1 MEAEAEEVEENQKM
15 YGLMRAKET
24 KEVEKDLVSRERERE
39 RPILAWPV
47 FIVSV
52 ARKIICQLCFY
63 DTALQYSI
71 SEQYTVLYK
80 VYIQL

>member
-39 RPILAWPV
+39 RET
-47 FIVSV
+47 S
-52 ARKIICQLCFY
+52 
-63 DTALQYSI
+63 
-71 SEQYTVLYK
+71 
-80 VYIQL
+80 